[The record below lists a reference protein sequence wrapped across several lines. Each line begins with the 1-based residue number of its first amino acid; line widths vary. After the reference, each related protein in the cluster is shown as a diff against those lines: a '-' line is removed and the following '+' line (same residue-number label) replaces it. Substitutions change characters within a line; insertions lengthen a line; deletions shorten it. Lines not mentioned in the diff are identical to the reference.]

1 MKYTP
6 KIVYMVFVHHS
17 YGTAV
22 GILTQLNIKLTTNG
36 HFDPIIVFFFFF
48 LNFQDFSGFFSGFSF
63 FLQDFSGFFSGFS
76 VKISGELCAIQ
87 YSLV

>member
-22 GILTQLNIKLTTNG
+22 GILAQLNIKLTTNG
-36 HFDPIIVFFFFF
+36 HFDPIIVFYFFF
-48 LNFQDFSGFFSGFSF
+48 LNFQDFF
-63 FLQDFSGFFSGFS
+63 QDFPFFFRIFQDFFSGFS
-76 VKISGELCAIQ
+76 VKISGELWFRPMD
-87 YSLV
+87 